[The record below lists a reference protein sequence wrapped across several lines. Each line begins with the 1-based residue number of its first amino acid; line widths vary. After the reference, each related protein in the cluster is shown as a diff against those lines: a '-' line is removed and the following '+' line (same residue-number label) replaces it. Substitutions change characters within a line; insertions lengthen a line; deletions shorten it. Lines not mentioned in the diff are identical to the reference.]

1 MQDGAG
7 REPMESQPRR
17 PALMHRAIAVASAA
31 VAAAIGVVALLANA
45 HEGQGAWPPIPG
57 WVTGSLALAAIACVL
72 EGGSAATLAIP
83 GSPAVATLLARAAGG
98 AGAVIGVLL
107 FFSHEE
113 AGFGRGAANG
123 AVLLSVGAALAF
135 FDASSTRRERPEQML
150 VLAAVFLP
158 LRALVGHAYALLRT
172 GTLAGPYQMT
182 PLELSA
188 TALLCLSLLFIA
200 PSRGFM
206 RVVTGDQP
214 AGFVAR
220 RLLAASFAIP
230 PVVGA
235 VVLGV
240 FDWLS
245 SDDPAAVGSA
255 FVALTMAGAATISA
269 WTSVRL
275 DAMDSVRLAA
285 EAARTAAEA
294 ERIRLLER
302 EQAARADLER
312 ANRAKDEF
320 IATVSHELRTPI
332 SAVLGWARLLRTGK
346 LDAQASARAVE
357 VIERSAAAQAQLVD
371 DLLDVSRVE
380 RGELRLYVR
389 PVDLLAV
396 VEAAVEAV
404 RPAASAR
411 GTTISVELDASAGPV
426 VGDPARLQQVTWNL
440 LSNAIKFTPH
450 GGRVEVRLGRRG
462 EHAALTVSD
471 DGVGIDP
478 AFLPH
483 VFERFRQADSSRTR
497 AFGGLG
503 LGLAIVRHLVEAHGG
518 TVEAGSAGT
527 GKGAS
532 FTVQL
537 PIGTRSSQPAPHVRA
552 VEPIPAPSGRTLVG
566 LGGLDV
572 LVVDDDAD
580 SLELVREALAQ
591 AGASVRAARSAK
603 EALLE
608 LAAAVP
614 AVLLSDIAM
623 PDEDGYAL
631 IRRIRSFPA
640 VSGGKVRAAALTAF
654 AFPEDKEQAL
664 RAGFNDFLAKPIA
677 PWELVEAVARL
688 AGLVPFTPTPRP

>member
-1 MQDGAG
+1 MTMGSEK
-7 REPMESQPRR
+7 REP
-17 PALMHRAIAVASAA
+17 ALLHRVIVVVTAALASA
-31 VAAAIGVVALLANA
+31 IGGVALLVNA
-45 HEGQGAWPPIPG
+45 HAAQGAWPPLPG
-57 WVTGSLALAAIACVL
+57 WMAGSMSLAAIAYVL
-72 EGGSAATLAIP
+72 EGGAASALALP
-83 GSPAVATLLARAAGG
+83 GSPPLATLIARAAGG
-98 AGAVIGVLL
+98 SGAVIGILL
-107 FFSHEE
+107 FFTHED
-113 AGFGRGAANG
+113 AGFGRGFSNG
-123 AVLLSVGAALAF
+123 AVLLAVGGSLVLH
-135 FDASSTRRERPEQML
+135 DRGSRRWDRPEQML
-150 VLAAVFLP
+150 VLAASFLP
-158 LRALVGHAYALLRT
+158 LRALVGHAYTFVEAGRM
-172 GTLAGPYQMT
+172 AGPNLLT
-182 PLELSA
+182 PLEIGA
-188 TALLCLSLLFIA
+188 TVLLCVSALFGA
-200 PSRGFM
+200 PDRGFM

-220 RLLAASFAIP
+220 RLLAASFVIP

-235 VVLGV
+235 FVLGI
-240 FDWLS
+240 FDWLR

-275 DAMDSVRLAA
+275 DALDAVRLAA
-285 EAARTAAEA
+285 ENARTAAEA

-302 EQAARADLER
+302 EKAARIDLER

-346 LDAQASARAVE
+346 LDPTASARAVE

-411 GTTISVELDASAGPV
+411 GTTIAVDLAPAAGSV

-450 GGRVEVRLGRRG
+450 GGRVEVRLQRAG
-462 EHAALTVSD
+462 EHAALSVRD
-471 DGVGIDP
+471 DGVGIEP
-478 AFLPH
+478 SFLPH

-518 TVEAGSAGT
+518 TVEAASEGA
-527 GKGAS
+527 GKGAT
-532 FTVQL
+532 FTVLL
-537 PIGTRSSQPAPHVRA
+537 PVGTRTATPAPHVRA
-552 VEPIPAPSGRTLVG
+552 IEPIPAPPGRALVG
-566 LGGLDV
+566 LDGLDV
-572 LVVDDDAD
+572 LVIDDDAD
-580 SLELVREALAQ
+580 SLELVREALTQ
-591 AGASVRAARSAK
+591 AGARVRGARSSR
-603 EALLE
+603 EAVE
-608 LAAAVP
+608 AIAAEVP
-614 AVLLSDIAM
+614 GVVLSDIAM

-631 IRRIRSFPA
+631 IRRIRSYPA
-640 VSGGKVRAAALTAF
+640 ESGGKVRAAALTAF
-654 AFPEDKEQAL
+654 AFPEDREQAL
-664 RAGFNDFLAKPIA
+664 RAGFDEFLAKPIA

-688 AGLVPFTPTPRP
+688 AGRQIPA

>member
-1 MQDGAG
+1 MT
-7 REPMESQPRR
+7 ESRQRATTR
-17 PALMHRAIAVASAA
+17 THRAVAATSAA
-31 VAAAIGVVALLANA
+31 AAAAIGAVALLANA
-45 HEGQGAWPPIPG
+45 HAAQGGGPHLPAWL
-57 WVTGSLALAAIACVL
+57 TGSLTLAAIGWL
-72 EGGSAATLAIP
+72 LQG
-83 GSPAVATLLARAAGG
+83 AVALSQSLPWSPPLAALLGRAAAG
-98 AGAVIGVLL
+98 AGAVIGIFL
-107 FFSHEE
+107 FFSPGE
-113 AGFGRGAANG
+113 AGFGRGVANG
-123 AVLLSVGAALAF
+123 GVLLAVGIALVL
-135 FDASSTRRERPEQML
+135 FDRDSARVERPEQLL
-150 VLAAVFLP
+150 VLAALFLP
-158 LRALVGHAYALLRT
+158 LRALVCHGFTVLRS
-172 GTLAGPYQMT
+172 GALAGPEHMT
-182 PLELSA
+182 LLELA
-188 TALLCLSLLFIA
+188 AGGLLCVAALFG
-200 PSRGFM
+200 SSERGFM
-206 RVVTGDQP
+206 GVVTGDQP

-220 RLLAASFAIP
+220 RLLAASLLVP

-235 VVLGV
+235 NVLGL
-240 FDWLS
+240 FDWLRT
-245 SDDPAAVGSA
+245 DDPASVGSA

-269 WTSVRL
+269 WMSVRL
-275 DAMDSVRLAA
+275 DDHEAVRRAA
-285 EAARTAAEA
+285 EAARSAAEA

-346 LDAQASARAVE
+346 LDAAASARAVE

-389 PVDLLAV
+389 PVDLRAV

-404 RPAASAR
+404 RPAATAR
-411 GTTISVELDASAGPV
+411 GTAIVTELDAPAGPL

-450 GGRVEVRLGRRG
+450 GGKVLVRLIREGD
-462 EHAALTVSD
+462 HAGLVVTD
-471 DGVGIDP
+471 DGVGIEPD
-478 AFLPH
+478 FLPH

-518 TVEAGSAGT
+518 TIAAASEGT
-527 GKGAS
+527 GKGAT
-532 FTVQL
+532 FTVRL
-537 PIGTRSSQPAPHVRA
+537 PIGTRVARSEPRVRA
-552 VEPIPAPSGRTLVG
+552 VESLPAPAGRALAG

-591 AGASVRAARSAK
+591 AGATVRCARSCR
-603 EALLE
+603 EALE
-608 LAAAVP
+608 SFGAGAP

-631 IRRIRSFPA
+631 IRQVRALP
-640 VSGGKVRAAALTAF
+640 GGGGAVRAAALTAF
-654 AFPEDKEQAL
+654 AFPEDKEQAQ
-664 RAGFNDFLAKPIA
+664 RAGFDDFLAKPIA

-688 AGLVPFTPTPRP
+688 AGRG

>member
-1 MQDGAG
+1 MG
-7 REPMESQPRR
+7 RDQRTL
-17 PALMHRAIAVASAA
+17 ALVHRVIVVASAA
-31 VAAAIGVVALLANA
+31 MAAAIGAVALLANA
-45 HEGQGAWPPIPG
+45 HEAQAAWPPIPPWLAG
-57 WVTGSLALAAIACVL
+57 SMSLAAVAWVL
-72 EGGSAATLAIP
+72 EGGAAAALVLP
-83 GSPAVATLLARAAGG
+83 GSPGVATLIARAAAG
-98 AGAVIGVLL
+98 AGGVIGVLL
-107 FFSHEE
+107 FFSHGE

-123 AVLLSVGAALAF
+123 TVLIAVGGALAA
-135 FDASSTRRERPEQML
+135 FDRESLRRERPEQLL
-150 VLAAVFLP
+150 VLASVFLP
-158 LRALVGHAYALLRT
+158 LRALVAHAYTLLRE
-172 GTLAGPYQMT
+172 GTLAGPTSMT
-182 PLELSA
+182 PLEITA
-188 TALLCLSLLFIA
+188 TALLCLALLFTT
-200 PSRGFM
+200 PDRGFM

-220 RLLAASFAIP
+220 RLLAASFAVP

-235 VVLGV
+235 MVLGIFEWV
-240 FDWLS
+240 RN
-245 SDDPAAVGSA
+245 DDPASVGSA
-255 FVALTMAGAATISA
+255 FVALTMAGAATIAA

-275 DAMDSVRLAA
+275 DALDSVRLAA
-285 EAARTAAEA
+285 EEARTSAEA
-294 ERIRLLER
+294 EKSRLLER
-302 EQAARADLER
+302 EQAARVDLER

-346 LDAQASARAVE
+346 LDASASGRAVE

-411 GTTISVELDASAGPV
+411 GTSISVELDPAAGSV
-426 VGDPARLQQVTWNL
+426 VGDPGRLQQVTWNL

-450 GGRVEVRLGRRG
+450 GGHVQVRLARSEGD
-462 EHAALTVSD
+462 AALTIRD

-503 LGLAIVRHLVEAHGG
+503 LGLAIVRHLAEAHGG
-518 TVEAGSAGT
+518 TVEATSEGA

-532 FTVQL
+532 FTVRL
-537 PIGTRSSQPAPHVRA
+537 PAGTRAATPAPHVRA
-552 VEPIPAPSGRTLVG
+552 IEPIPAPAGRALVG
-566 LGGLDV
+566 LSGVEV
-572 LVVDDDAD
+572 LVVDDDGD

-591 AGASVRAARSAK
+591 AGAGVRTARSAK
-603 EALLE
+603 EAF
-608 LAAAVP
+608 AALREGVP

-623 PDEDGYAL
+623 PEEDGYAL
-631 IRRIRSFPA
+631 IRRIRALAPEA
-640 VSGGKVRAAALTAF
+640 GGRVRAAALTAF

-664 RAGFNDFLAKPIA
+664 RAGFDDFLAKPIA
-677 PWELVEAVARL
+677 PWELVEAVAKL
-688 AGLVPFTPTPRP
+688 AGREG

>member
-1 MQDGAG
+1 MGLDQ
-7 REPMESQPRR
+7 RTQT
-17 PALMHRAIAVASAA
+17 LVHRAVA
-31 VAAAIGVVALLANA
+31 VAAAAMAALFGAVALLANA
-45 HEGQGAWPPIPG
+45 HEAQGAWPPLPSWLAG
-57 WVTGSLALAAIACVL
+57 SMSLAALAYIL
-72 EGGSAATLAIP
+72 EGGAAAALVLP
-83 GSPAVATLLARAAGG
+83 GSPAVATLIARAAAG
-98 AGAVIGVLL
+98 AGGVIGVLL
-107 FFSHEE
+107 FFTHGE
-113 AGFGRGAANG
+113 AGIGRGASNG
-123 AVLLSVGAALAF
+123 TVLLAAGASLAF
-135 FDASSTRRERPEQML
+135 FDRDSDRRERPEQMF
-150 VLAAVFLP
+150 VLASIFLP
-158 LRALVGHAYALLRT
+158 LRALVGHVYTLLRE
-172 GTLAGPYQMT
+172 GTLAEGSLLT

-188 TALLCLSLLFIA
+188 TTLLCISVLFA
-200 PSRGFM
+200 SPDRGFM
-206 RVVTGDQP
+206 RVVTGDQS

-230 PVVGA
+230 PIVGA
-235 VVLGV
+235 MVLGIFEWV
-240 FDWLS
+240 RN
-245 SDDPAAVGSA
+245 DDPASVGSA
-255 FVALTMAGAATISA
+255 FVALTMAGAAVISA

-275 DAMDSVRLAA
+275 DSLDSVRLAA
-285 EAARTAAEA
+285 EEARSAAEA
-294 ERIRLLER
+294 ERTRLLER
-302 EQAARADLER
+302 EQAARVDLER

-346 LDAQASARAVE
+346 LDAPASARAVE

-371 DLLDVSRVE
+371 DLLDASRVE

-411 GTTISVELDASAGPV
+411 GTDISVELDPAAGSV
-426 VGDPARLQQVTWNL
+426 VGDPGRLQQVTWNL

-450 GGRVEVRLGRRG
+450 GGHVRVRLVRS
-462 EHAALTVSD
+462 ADDANLTVSD

-518 TVEAGSAGT
+518 TVEAASDGP

-532 FTVQL
+532 FTVKL
-537 PIGTRSSQPAPHVRA
+537 PIGKGAATPAPHVRA
-552 VEPIPAPSGRTLVG
+552 VEAIPAPAGRALVG
-566 LGGLDV
+566 LGGLEV

-591 AGASVRAARSAK
+591 AGAQVRGARSST
-603 EALLE
+603 EALAA
-608 LAAAVP
+608 LAVRVP
-614 AVLLSDIAM
+614 SVLLSDIAM

-631 IRRIRSFPA
+631 IRRIRALPQD
-640 VSGGKVRAAALTAF
+640 VGGKVKAAALTAF
-654 AFPEDKEQAL
+654 AFPEDKDQAL
-664 RAGFNDFLAKPIA
+664 RAGFDDFLAKPIA

-688 AGLVPFTPTPRP
+688 AGRAVEG

>member
-1 MQDGAG
+1 
-7 REPMESQPRR
+7 
-17 PALMHRAIAVASAA
+17 
-31 VAAAIGVVALLANA
+31 
-45 HEGQGAWPPIPG
+45 
-57 WVTGSLALAAIACVL
+57 
-72 EGGSAATLAIP
+72 
-83 GSPAVATLLARAAGG
+83 
-98 AGAVIGVLL
+98 
-107 FFSHEE
+107 
-113 AGFGRGAANG
+113 
-123 AVLLSVGAALAF
+123 
-135 FDASSTRRERPEQML
+135 ML
-150 VLAAVFLP
+150 VLAAIFLP
-158 LRALVGHAYALLRT
+158 LRALVGHAFSLLRD
-172 GTLAGPYQMT
+172 GTLAGSYQLT
-182 PLELSA
+182 PLELGA
-188 TALLCLSLLFIA
+188 TALLCAAVLFLQ
-200 PSRGFM
+200 PTRGFM
-206 RVVTGDQP
+206 GVVTGDQP

-220 RLLAASFAIP
+220 RLLAASIAVP

-245 SDDPAAVGSA
+245 TDDPAAVGSA
-255 FVALTMAGAATISA
+255 FVALAMAGAATISA

-275 DAMDSVRLAA
+275 AAMDSVRLQA
-285 EAARTAAEA
+285 EAARSSAEA
-294 ERIRLLER
+294 ERTRLLER

-346 LDAQASARAVE
+346 LDAAASGRAVE

-411 GTTISVELDASAGPV
+411 GTTIAVELDASAGPV

-450 GGRVEVRLGRRG
+450 GGRVEVSLSRRG
-462 EHAALTVSD
+462 DHAALSVKD
-471 DGVGIDP
+471 DGIGIDP

-518 TVEAGSAGT
+518 TVEAHSEGT

-552 VEPIPAPSGRTLVG
+552 VEAIPAPAGRALVG
-566 LGGLDV
+566 LSGLDV
-572 LVVDDDAD
+572 LVVDDDPD

-591 AGASVRAARSAK
+591 AGAAVRGARSAK
-603 EALLE
+603 EALEALGE
-608 LAAAVP
+608 AVP
-614 AVLLSDIAM
+614 SALLSDIAM

-631 IRRIRSFPA
+631 IRRIRSLAPER
-640 VSGGKVRAAALTAF
+640 GGKVPAAALTAF

-664 RAGFNDFLAKPIA
+664 RAGFDDFLAKPIA
-677 PWELVEAVARL
+677 PWELVEAVAKL
-688 AGLVPFTPTPRP
+688 AGRTPTA